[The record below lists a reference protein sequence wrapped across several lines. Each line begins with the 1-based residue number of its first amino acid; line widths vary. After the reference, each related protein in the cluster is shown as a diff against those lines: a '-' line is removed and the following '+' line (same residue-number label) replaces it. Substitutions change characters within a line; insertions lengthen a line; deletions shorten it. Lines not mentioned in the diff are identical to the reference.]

1 MAEGTGG
8 SSGPGAEEV
17 VGPCSKQQIQGGGN
31 GDKGQVGMMEED
43 GKGSEEE
50 LMMELKAKH
59 MAPMV
64 RKLVIHRRTE
74 KRSNYIKDNRS

>member
-8 SSGPGAEEV
+8 RSGPGAEEV

-31 GDKGQVGMMEED
+31 GDKGQVGMTGED

-59 MAPMV
+59 MAP
-64 RKLVIHRRTE
+64 VIDLITSLKPYFYGLR
-74 KRSNYIKDNRS
+74 